1 MKEAIQ
7 KKNVIFFSLDVK
19 TQSVTACLT
28 QSSFTFSWLL
38 QYLGPATLGMALR
51 QSWKALLRLKCGW
64 HNAWKPWRG
73 MERAELGA
81 FSFGSSWGINFFFF
95 PYFPLFRDEYAQHL
109 SKTMVLDLYG

>member
-1 MKEAIQ
+1 
-7 KKNVIFFSLDVK
+7 
-19 TQSVTACLT
+19 
-28 QSSFTFSWLL
+28 
-38 QYLGPATLGMALR
+38 
-51 QSWKALLRLKCGW
+51 
-64 HNAWKPWRG
+64 